1 MDNADQRVTVL
12 MKFADGSVAEADAI
26 IGCDGVRSRTRAIM
40 VGEDHPA
47 AMASY
52 THKYAYRGLV
62 PMSQASMALG
72 VERAMN
78 ATCWVSGRSAP
89 PSPSRELLR
98 RRQGLNKICS

>member
-1 MDNADQRVTVL
+1 MNNADQCVTVL

-72 VERAMN
+72 AERAMN
-78 ATCWVSGRSAP
+78 ATCWVRGP
-89 PSPSRELLR
+89 TDPTGNEY
-98 RRQGLNKICS
+98 KD

>member
-1 MDNADQRVTVL
+1 

-62 PMSQASMALG
+62 PMPQASMALG
-72 VERAMN
+72 AERAMN
-78 ATCWVSGRSAP
+78 ATCWVRGRPANP
-89 PSPSRELLR
+89 LLHCPVTNTTLE
-98 RRQGLNKICS
+98 GLTKICSWGRTGTV

>member
-1 MDNADQRVTVL
+1 

-78 ATCWVSGRSAP
+78 ATCWVSGRTALHP
-89 PSPSRELLR
+89 TTCDED
-98 RRQGLNKICS
+98 KD